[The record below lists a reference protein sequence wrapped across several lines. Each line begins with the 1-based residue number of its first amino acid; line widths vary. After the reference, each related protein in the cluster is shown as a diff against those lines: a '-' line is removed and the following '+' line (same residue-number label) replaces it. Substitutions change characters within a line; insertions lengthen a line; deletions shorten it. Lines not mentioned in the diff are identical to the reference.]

1 MILYRDILSAAWRVV
16 WRRPW
21 IWLLGFFSVLLINNG
36 EHQLFIN
43 AFDRLANP
51 IQNWWWPGTWSN
63 ADNISEGG
71 VGVFIATLVIFII
84 LAAILWLAIRS
95 LAALFFASDNVLAN
109 RPVDLRSSW
118 TNTRGHF
125 WSVLGLIIIGKGL
138 TVVLLMVAVAPLVLA
153 LGVGSNQVTVIIAGL
168 LSFIIFVPLAIIISF
183 ATKYGIAYTVLE
195 QQPLGHAL
203 INGWKLFWKN
213 WLVSLEIALILFAI
227 GLAVSIGLVI
237 VSMVIL
243 IIIISMNTAL
253 GTVGVPVLMG
263 VTGFVLLRLLA
274 SLVALPLILVIGAML
289 AVFQTAAWTLV
300 FRHVTTR
307 GLIPK
312 LVRLL
317 RPIYSKIRP
326 NQRAAVIPAFAS
338 LATPTRRNTRL
349 RRGSRGR

>member
-1 MILYRDILSAAWRVV
+1 MISYRDILSAAWRVV

-21 IWLLGFFSVLLINNG
+21 IWVLGLFAAALINNG
-36 EHQLFIN
+36 EYQLFIN

-51 IQNWWWPGTWSN
+51 TQNWWWPGTWSN
-63 ADNISEGG
+63 ATNVNGG
-71 VGVFIATLVIFII
+71 GLDIIIATLVIFAI
-84 LAAILWLAIRS
+84 LAAILWLATRS
-95 LAALFFASDNVLAN
+95 LSALFFASDNVLAN
-109 RPVDLRSSW
+109 RVTDLRSSW
-118 TNTRGHF
+118 NGSRGHF
-125 WSVLGLIIIGKGL
+125 WSVLGLVIIGKGL
-138 TVVLLMVAVAPLVLA
+138 TVILLMVAIAPLVLA
-153 LGVGSNQVTVIIAGL
+153 LGSGSNQATVIIASL

-203 INGWKLFWKN
+203 VNGWKLFWKN

-237 VSMVIL
+237 VSMIVL
-243 IIIISMNTAL
+243 IIIISINTVL

-274 SLVALPLILVIGAML
+274 GLIALPLILIIGAML

-317 RPIYSKIRP
+317 RPVYSKLRP
-326 NQRAAVIPAFAS
+326 RQRAAIIPAFSS
-338 LATPTRRNTRL
+338 LATPTRRNDRP